1 MMVTI
6 MNYRA
11 RLHTR
16 RCSVRLAI
24 RWELGL
30 LIHTLLWYS
39 SEFNHFSSNQQIT
52 IFWFSLKKKKKTCK
66 FPEEVC
72 KVTNYRNE
80 PIDFLCMTCFFFFG
94 CLLLLLKVGEII
106 DLIFLNIKLSIS
118 SVFWRNQ
125 T

>member
-52 IFWFSLKKKKKTCK
+52 IFWFSLKKIKTCK

-80 PIDFLCMTCFFFFG
+80 PID
-94 CLLLLLKVGEII
+94 LLLLLKVGEII